1 MTQRQR
7 TALGVVGESIPR
19 RTQTHTQKR
28 RKGREV
34 EKDGEVG
41 SSRVK
46 NRQRGIGGGGLPGR
60 HRGNEGI
67 PDRGIW
73 TAQRQKKHTGEA
85 RRVSLRQPDRTGRR
99 GRPEPNRRKPAGG

>member
-46 NRQRGIGGGGLPGR
+46 NRQKIGR
-60 HRGNEGI
+60 AH
-67 PDRGIW
+67 
-73 TAQRQKKHTGEA
+73 
-85 RRVSLRQPDRTGRR
+85 V
-99 GRPEPNRRKPAGG
+99 

>member
-34 EKDGEVG
+34 EKDGGVG

-46 NRQRGIGGGGLPGR
+46 NRQRGIGGGGVYLEDTEGM
-60 HRGNEGI
+60 RGS
-67 PDRGIW
+67 
-73 TAQRQKKHTGEA
+73 QTGA
-85 RRVSLRQPDRTGRR
+85 SGRR
-99 GRPEPNRRKPAGG
+99 RDKKNTPEKLGG